1 MQCGERILT
10 EARVDAGSTA
20 RGQLFNHREMRV
32 VGEGDIQEGGE
43 KWLGSGYILRKIQV
57 NGLSGKLWNMRE

>member
-1 MQCGERILT
+1 M
-10 EARVDAGSTA
+10 DAGSTA